1 MFESNEIEKTIE
13 GGLRGKLQNYNPE
26 PNYKPFHTRLLGR
39 DRMALFSFIHS
50 LNTTFGTSIF
60 ERVAVQIASGKFEQ
74 VVAQYEV
81 SGKYSLGAQEEITS
95 IINDLTTAKR
105 IPDHILEM
113 KQIRARCRSGGTVE
127 KDLPKADL
135 FLSEGREIFLIDL
148 KTTKPNK
155 GNFREFKQTM
165 LEWAASALYQDSDA
179 SVRTIIAMPYN
190 PYAPRPYERWTIR
203 GMLDI
208 QKQRQLL
215 VGEELW
221 NFLAGGQDIY
231 EELLTCF
238 ENVGFRMRE
247 EIDDYFKELGKQTY
261 N

>member
-1 MFESNEIEKTIE
+1 MFESNSIEKTIE
-13 GGLRGKLQNYNPE
+13 DGLRGKLQNYNPE
-26 PNYKPFHTRLLGR
+26 PSYKPFHTRLLGR

-60 ERVAVQIASGKFEQ
+60 EKVAESIALGNFER

-81 SGKYSLGAQEEITS
+81 AGEYSSGAQEEITS

-105 IPDHILEM
+105 SPDHILEM
-113 KQIRARCRSGGTVE
+113 EQIKARCQLGEIVE
-127 KDLPKADL
+127 KDLSKADL
-135 FLSEGREIFLIDL
+135 FLSEGQEIFMIDL

-155 GNFREFKQTM
+155 GNFREFKQNM

-179 SVRTIIAMPYN
+179 IVRTIIAMPYN

-208 QKQRQLL
+208 ENQRQLL
-215 VGEELW
+215 VGEEFW

-231 EELLTCF
+231 EDLLNCF
-238 ENVGFRMRE
+238 ENVGLRMRE
-247 EIDDYFKELGKQTY
+247 EIDDYFKQLGK
-261 N
+261 